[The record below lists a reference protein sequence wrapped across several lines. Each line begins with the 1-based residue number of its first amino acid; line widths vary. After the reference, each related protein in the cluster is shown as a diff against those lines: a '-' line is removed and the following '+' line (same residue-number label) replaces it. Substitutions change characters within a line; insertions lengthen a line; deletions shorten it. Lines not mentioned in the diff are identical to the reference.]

1 MISRGIKG
9 KEYMTGYNLT
19 MSTQVMA
26 LKLVELSEGRDCTS
40 IYAYNGTF
48 NKGVLK
54 IYIEFTCG
62 GLGS

>member
-1 MISRGIKG
+1 
-9 KEYMTGYNLT
+9 

-48 NKGVLK
+48 NKGVMKINKIK
-54 IYIEFTCG
+54 IYRVYLRWS
-62 GLGS
+62 GLVEGMS